1 MKDPLKP
8 RDKITQKMTRDG
20 AIAENQTT
28 GDTERISKRTQDAD
42 FQKSPEQQTAQDAA
56 AQLNPV
62 SDTIPLPHA
71 PRAAPK
77 ADTGKTERVME
88 YLDAA
93 HTRKAS
99 KKAVRRAQEEAT
111 AQTKSS
117 RLQFTEEE
125 LNTPELEKYI
135 RKSNKAADRLDKAK
149 AAIPKE
155 KKLVKERTFDEAAGK
170 GKTRLHFE
178 EKDKPPGFKE
188 KHSPLSRPAQEAG
201 ILVHNKIHSVEK
213 DNSGVE
219 GAHKSEEAAERGL
232 KYGARKIKQGY
243 RSHKLKPYREAAKA
257 EKAAFKANVDFQYH
271 KTLHE
276 NPQLTSNPISRFWQ
290 KQKIKRQYAKEARNT
305 AKGIKGAAERTRKAA
320 AKAAEK
326 TKQTAAFVARH
337 PAGVAI
343 AVGVL
348 LLFIMVM
355 SGLSSCG
362 AMFSGALNGV
372 LGTSYTSEDSDLV
385 EVENSYAGL
394 ENELQSRIDNIER
407 DNPGYDEYRYDLA
420 NIGHNPHELASYLTA
435 KYQSYTRADVQA
447 ELQRIFEQQ
456 YKLTLTE
463 EIEVRYRTE
472 TRTGT
477 TTVTDPET
485 GETTTET
492 YEYEVEVPYN
502 YYILNIKLT
511 NTPLSAI
518 AENNLTPEQLEM
530 YRVYL
535 QTSGNKPLIFGG
547 GSPDTSASEDLSGV
561 DFVNGTRPGNTAI
574 VDLAKRQVG
583 NVGGY
588 PYWSWY
594 GFNSRVE
601 WCACFVSWCY
611 GQMGL
616 SEPRFAAC
624 QSQGIPWFVDDI
636 DGDAAED
643 KQFIV
648 VKSKGG
654 NYFYIIVDRAAEGE
668 NSVHFLNQVDESDLM
683 AIIGE
688 EQTEQPPAVCNCTE
702 KCKAGEVNT
711 ACPVCSVNMDSCTGK
726 EAAPEE
732 PTEQEQPQNGMGG
745 LLIFLVVGLLGGGAA
760 LYYFKFMKPKQNV
773 KGSTDLDEFDF
784 DEYDEDEP
792 EEETDIADTEQEDE
806 EE

>member
-28 GDTERISKRTQDAD
+28 GETERISNRIRDAD
-42 FQKSPEQQTAQDAA
+42 FQKSPEQQAAQDAA
-56 AQLNPV
+56 QLQGAASPT
-62 SDTIPLPHA
+62 SPLPHV
-71 PRAAPK
+71 PGAAPK

-88 YLDAA
+88 HIEAA

-99 KKAVRRAQEEAT
+99 KKAVRKAQAETT
-111 AQTKSS
+111 ASTRSS
-117 RLQFTEEE
+117 RLQFTDEERVA
-125 LNTPELEKYI
+125 PELEKYI
-135 RKSNKAADRLDKAK
+135 RKSDKAADRLDKAK
-149 AAIPKE
+149 AAISKE
-155 KKLVKERTFDEAAGK
+155 KKLVKERTFDETTGK

-178 EKDKPPGFKE
+178 EQDKPPGFKE
-188 KHSPLSRPAQEAG
+188 KHNPLSRPAQEAG
-201 ILVHNKIHSVEK
+201 IFVHNNIHSVEK

-257 EKAAFKANVDFQYH
+257 EKAAFRANVDFQYH

-362 AMFSGALNGV
+362 AMFSGTLNGV

-394 ENELQSRIDNIER
+394 ENDLQKEIDNIER
-407 DNPGYDEYRYDLA
+407 IHSGYDEYRYDLE

-435 KYQSYTRADVQA
+435 KYQTYTRADVQS
-447 ELQRIFEQQ
+447 ELQRIFNQQ

-463 EIEVRYRTE
+463 EVEVRYRTE

-624 QSQGIPWFVDDI
+624 QSQGIPWFTSHGQWGARGYENI
-636 DGDAAED
+636 APGDAIFFD
-643 KQFIV
+643 W
-648 VKSKGG
+648 
-654 NYFYIIVDRAAEGE
+654 
-668 NSVHFLNQVDESDLM
+668 DLDGS
-683 AIIGE
+683 A
-688 EQTEQPPAVCNCTE
+688 
-702 KCKAGEVNT
+702 
-711 ACPVCSVNMDSCTGK
+711 DH
-726 EAAPEE
+726 
-732 PTEQEQPQNGMGG
+732 
-745 LLIFLVVGLLGGGAA
+745 VGLVIGRDEGRVYTVEGNSGDACKIKSYPLDYACI
-760 LYYFKFMKPKQNV
+760 
-773 KGSTDLDEFDF
+773 KGYGLMNWN
-784 DEYDEDEP
+784 
-792 EEETDIADTEQEDE
+792 
-806 EE
+806 